1 MGEQMFYE
9 HGLGLG
15 FLGTSRPDG
24 GPRVHPITPV
34 LFEGSLFGMIV
45 PGPKLRDLHR
55 DGRYALHSETFP
67 PPRHDDAFYITGKV
81 RQSSDRSLWEGVASQ
96 MLAERKLREGWPG
109 FEDQVLF
116 EFLIGSCLV
125 TLTNAR
131 QELSAGHTVWR
142 ASA

>member
-1 MGEQMFYE
+1 MFYE

-24 GPRVHPITPV
+24 GPRVHPISPI

-45 PGPKLRDLHR
+45 PGPKLRDLTR

-96 MLAERKLREGWPG
+96 MLVERKLTEGWPG
-109 FEDQVLF
+109 FEDQMLF
-116 EFLIGSCLV
+116 EFLVGSCLV
-125 TLTNAR
+125 TLTQAR
-131 QELSAGHTVWR
+131 QSLEVGHTVWR
-142 ASA
+142 ASD